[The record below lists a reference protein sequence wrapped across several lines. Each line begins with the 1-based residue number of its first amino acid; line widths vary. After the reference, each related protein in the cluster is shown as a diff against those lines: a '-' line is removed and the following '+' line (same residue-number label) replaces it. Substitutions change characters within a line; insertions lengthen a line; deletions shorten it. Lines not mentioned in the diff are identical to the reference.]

1 MLQIITMVTA
11 QTMALWAFGGPGV
24 QGFQPKYWENPLTGN
39 GITHGFAY
47 NPLTNT
53 YYLNKIEYNPY
64 TGRYPQGVPVYHPFS
79 NSFTGGV
86 TAYNP
91 FTNKY
96 DYYRNSPINP

>member
-1 MLQIITMVTA
+1 ML
-11 QTMALWAFGGPGV
+11 
-24 QGFQPKYWENPLTGN
+24 
-39 GITHGFAY
+39 
-47 NPLTNT
+47 
-53 YYLNKIEYNPY
+53 
-64 TGRYPQGVPVYHPFS
+64 VYHPFS